1 MDITKYLENGKNTI
15 TFVPLKEADKDKT
28 VYFWVGNREITMD
41 SNKSD
46 SLRCSNNNILTE
58 EEKLTNNAKNEGGG
72 LLKAAW
78 WIAVIILLS
87 KDSRLF
93 KRYCCC
99 KLLWC
104 RRCI

>member
-1 MDITKYLENGKNTI
+1 
-15 TFVPLKEADKDKT
+15 
-28 VYFWVGNREITMD
+28 MD

-87 KDSRLF
+87 KIAGFLRDIVVANYYGAGVVSDAYFYAYQIPALVLVILGGSEDLF
-93 KRYCCC
+93 IAP
-99 KLLWC
+99 L
-104 RRCI
+104 